1 MNKIAFVKAQT
12 RNMIRKE
19 PAQVNFGFKI
29 GGLVATSALSS
40 STLHGTVDARS
51 RCRACNNKFCISQDG
66 CGRLFLPHRHVENF
80 AAEQLQ

>member
-40 STLHGTVDARS
+40 SVDARS